1 MIGRAETAA
10 FLESKPVRI
19 LWGVGLATQSALEA
33 AGIRTLADLRRWP
46 VADLTARFGQ
56 TGTRLAA
63 LARGEDSRRVDPRDA
78 PKSIGK
84 ETTLAEDT
92 ADPDLIDGHLW
103 RLAEQ
108 VVTVKLKR
116 ADHRLLT
123 RRATLA
129 APTQIADRLYRTARA
144 LYDQTPERGPFRLIG
159 VTLSDLGAEAGADA
173 GDLLDPGAS
182 RRAAAERAADA
193 IRARFGQGAIVKGR
207 SLR

>member
-1 MIGRAETAA
+1 M
-10 FLESKPVRI
+10 
-19 LWGVGLATQSALEA
+19 
-33 AGIRTLADLRRWP
+33 
-46 VADLTARFGQ
+46 ADLTARFGQ

-92 ADPDLIDGHLW
+92 ADADLIDGHLW
-103 RLAEQ
+103 RLSEQ
-108 VVTVKLKR
+108 VADRAKARGIAGRTVTVKLKR

-129 APTQIADRLYRTARA
+129 APTQIADRIYRTARA
-144 LYDQTPERGPFRLIG
+144 LYDQSPERGPFRLIG
-159 VTLSDLGAEAGADA
+159 VTLSDLGPDAGADA
-173 GDLLDPGAS
+173 GDLLDPGAG